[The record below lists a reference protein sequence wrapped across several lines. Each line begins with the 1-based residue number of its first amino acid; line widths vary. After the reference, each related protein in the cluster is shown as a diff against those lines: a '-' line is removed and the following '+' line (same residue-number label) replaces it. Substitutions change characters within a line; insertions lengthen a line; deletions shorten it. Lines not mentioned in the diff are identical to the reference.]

1 MRKLKITELN
11 RLTPEEFKYTKKHRV
26 IAVLDNVRSLHNVGS
41 VFRTADA
48 FCLEAVYLC
57 GITATPPHNEIHKTA
72 LGAEDTVEWK
82 YFEDTPDAV
91 RELRERGYVIIA
103 AEQVDKSIMLTS
115 FSPEADKGYALIF
128 GNEVKGVQ
136 QQVIDLCDYCIEI
149 PQFGTKHSLNVSVSA
164 GIVLWET
171 VKLLS
176 QKAINR
182 L

>member
-1 MRKLKITELN
+1 
-11 RLTPEEFKYTKKHRV
+11 
-26 IAVLDNVRSLHNVGS
+26 
-41 VFRTADA
+41 
-48 FCLEAVYLC
+48 
-57 GITATPPHNEIHKTA
+57 
-72 LGAEDTVEWK
+72 
-82 YFEDTPDAV
+82 
-91 RELRERGYVIIA
+91 
-103 AEQVDKSIMLTS
+103 MLTS
-115 FSPEADKGYALIF
+115 FAPEADKGYALIF